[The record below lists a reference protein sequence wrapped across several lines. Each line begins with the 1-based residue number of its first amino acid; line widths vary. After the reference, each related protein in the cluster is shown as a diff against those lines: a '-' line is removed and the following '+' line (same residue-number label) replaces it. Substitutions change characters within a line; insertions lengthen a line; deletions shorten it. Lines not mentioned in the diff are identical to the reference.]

1 MKSSGSSRWYSTFV
15 LAACVL
21 SAAGQID
28 VADEGIIHDMHDDII
43 NDDDAYQH
51 ITEETH
57 DDADTHYDAYVD
69 HQQVVVELGP
79 QDSDIEYKDME
90 LVDTESRHVSGDSS
104 RRLLALTQS
113 DLSVSIA
120 ASISMTNYI
129 DIRSK
134 SNTFVPVTSTFG
146 WMALVATFAVD
157 YGLWFIPVTHD
168 PLVAGSAVPDYTKAV
183 TFWHNEINDILLK
196 VVDDK
201 LVACLMAPGT
211 TYVCASYLATT
222 TTVQQISTTTV
233 YTQLDYEAAW
243 MEGFSVEMD
252 WFGSTGFLMYQL
264 VLNKHLL
271 NYRKLTIAGD
281 GTLSVST
288 THTLQLGEAD
298 DIRSMK
304 PKLAMLTS
312 SHGILTVLRDST
324 ASTRAV
330 SWSNDLMTLGAESP
344 TVFSMPTDNFVVM
357 KSSTTDVILSY
368 ESNTG
373 IAYAHLVMTSFE
385 SGVTQTDYVAYPRSS
400 ITNVRSVMNTIAG
413 TILTCYYRYIST
425 IGREC
430 IAVAFQNAPMTVG
443 APVIVGPGAYYP
455 PLAVFLVNTK
465 TAIVLIDGNPSEA
478 HKTIVLMLPMLPTET
493 PTNTPTTAAPTAPP
507 TTTPTKMPTDI
518 PTHNPSFSPTAAPTP
533 GILYLQQAVAITG
546 LDPNLY
552 SGNVKSVFEHSY
564 AASIGAC
571 TGACTGYLPGISI
584 ASTVTTV
591 RRSTSVTFTST
602 VPSSSLGTVSAGCIG
617 SCDASTFVYNMQRLA
632 LIASLDVS
640 SLVVVSIAP
649 PQLTSNTYGG
659 VHIPK
664 RCGDGRLEALP
675 ESGFCPS
682 VGSQLLNAGVA
693 APETCDSSDTAGF
706 GIFSA
711 GCGSSPQCALQK
723 NTVVGLT
730 RNRDN
735 AVSYSRQLQY
745 GLLEESTSRWGFDGA
760 LAVSPSNPAL
770 RINPCL
776 YSTHLVDSSGAD
788 TTDISRAAGCRLTAS
803 DRAMYM
809 SLVNCYNSDNV
820 NGGSSLGQLDL
831 FGGRLD
837 STATEFVLNGHKCQ
851 WPLAI
856 RVDSVTGGPMTWTPT
871 PVNALGRVVAPFSG
885 MYDVCFSLSDPGW
898 PSIDSSTNEFM
909 SAMTNVQYEVIC
921 DPLDQRTAFP
931 DPDEHCE
938 VNDPSGAPG
947 SYQGQAS
954 QLSHKCTRLGNREN
968 PCSVMHRTWE
978 LHSCDGDDCVSLEGS
993 ASEHT
998 NQYGVPNGKGTK
1010 YTFLHSNLPSKNVF
1024 QCATKVLDNV
1034 ALVSAGFTFGDATQ
1048 VC

>member
-1 MKSSGSSRWYSTFV
+1 MKSTGSSRWYSTLV

-28 VADEGIIHDMHDDII
+28 VADEGIIHEMHDDII

-57 DDADTHYDAYVD
+57 DDAHEHITEETHDEDAVTYYDAYVD

-79 QDSDIEYKDME
+79 QDSDIEYRDLE
-90 LVDTESRHVSGDSS
+90 PDESRIGDQVDAPNHG
-104 RRLLALTQS
+104 RRLLTDPLP
-113 DLSVSIA
+113 LSFIGGSKSVTIESQIMHGGRTNR
-120 ASISMTNYI
+120 IRMTNSTSGIVCYPPVEWEPVVCRTLTVSPSTI
-129 DIRSK
+129 LTGPAKIITTGRPYKFAIEMGTSSVGIVCYSDSAFSFGIGCKSITVSGASLIVGGLLILPVAPYSGNSMAIAMSSATKGVVCWSDTDINNIPKCVAITRGGTGVLT
-134 SNTFVPVTSTFG
+134 NGPVTTLSATCAGELDMSMYGDTGVVCSRGCTPNRATCNRIDRNADDTITSDAGTVITSLEARHVVTKMTSSTSAIVCFLSQMSSPDDG
-146 WMALVATFAVD
+146 CICT
-157 YGLWFIPVTHD
+157 
-168 PLVAGSAVPDYTKAV
+168 PLMFAGSTMSMGTPTPKFLGYYGQTQ
-183 TFWHNEINDILLK
+183 TLK
-196 VVDDK
+196 
-201 LVACLMAPGT
+201 
-211 TYVCASYLATT
+211 
-222 TTVQQISTTTV
+222 
-233 YTQLDYEAAW
+233 LD
-243 MEGFSVEMD
+243 
-252 WFGSTGFLMYQL
+252 
-264 VLNKHLL
+264 
-271 NYRKLTIAGD
+271 
-281 GTLSVST
+281 TLSDSHAVLCYNQYAGYNNGQTFRPQCT
-288 THTLQLGEAD
+288 TLYLTGNV
-298 DIRSMK
+298 
-304 PKLAMLTS
+304 LA
-312 SHGILTVLRDST
+312 VDST
-324 ASTRAV
+324 ASLNTPLALDFDV
-330 SWSNDLMTLGAESP
+330 SFYSAMGG
-344 TVFSMPTDNFVVM
+344 VM
-357 KSSTTDVILSY
+357 CSATDVATPFNCVDIIFLPPP
-368 ESNTG
+368 
-373 IAYAHLVMTSFE
+373 TSAP
-385 SGVTQTDYVAYPRSS
+385 TQNP
-400 ITNVRSVMNTIAG
+400 
-413 TILTCYYRYIST
+413 
-425 IGREC
+425 
-430 IAVAFQNAPMTVG
+430 
-443 APVIVGPGAYYP
+443 
-455 PLAVFLVNTK
+455 
-465 TAIVLIDGNPSEA
+465 TAIPTQNPSF
-478 HKTIVLMLPMLPTET
+478 T
-493 PTNTPTTAAPTAPP
+493 PTSTPTTT
-507 TTTPTKMPTDI
+507 PTDI

-954 QLSHKCTRLGNREN
+954 QQ
-968 PCSVMHRTWE
+968 V
-978 LHSCDGDDCVSLEGS
+978 
-993 ASEHT
+993 
-998 NQYGVPNGKGTK
+998 
-1010 YTFLHSNLPSKNVF
+1010 
-1024 QCATKVLDNV
+1024 ATGL
-1034 ALVSAGFTFGDATQ
+1034 
-1048 VC
+1048 